1 MRYLLVLPLA
11 LLFLA
16 GCAKTDREQLNGK
29 WGIQE
34 IKTGGEIIFSP
45 DKAKQEK
52 ALDRIVQQQLAMA
65 PPEAQS
71 QAEMLKEMFRKNLE
85 MVGKTTLEI
94 KEDNSFKFSS
104 YNGADVNDT
113 KGTLTI
119 DEKKKE
125 INLKSEKEEKFSYTL
140 KEDVLTL
147 SRTEG
152 EQKTEL
158 VFKKKK

>member
-34 IKTGGEIIFSP
+34 IKAGGEIIYSP
-45 DKAKQEK
+45 DKATQDK

-65 PPEAQS
+65 PPEAQG

-104 YNGADVNDT
+104 YNGSNVEDT

-125 INLKSEKEEKFSYTL
+125 VNLKSEKEEKFSYTL

-152 EQKTEL
+152 GQKAEL
-158 VFKKKK
+158 VFKRK